1 MAADVKSAS
10 SFQADFQTGKAE
22 GSEGGRNAGE
32 SRNASMLEW
41 GRERTFGSAP
51 VSAIQST

>member
-22 GSEGGRNAGE
+22 GSEGSRNAGE
-32 SRNASMLEW
+32 SRNASMLGW